1 MAAGSSFIALAD
13 SCAMVFTFG
22 PDRLELHL
30 RWAKPIPVFD
40 RVV

>member
-1 MAAGSSFIALAD
+1 MTAGSSYTALAD
-13 SCAMVFTFG
+13 SCARVFTFG

-30 RWAKPIPVFD
+30 LWAKLIPVFD

>member
-1 MAAGSSFIALAD
+1 MTAGSSFTAL
-13 SCAMVFTFG
+13 SYSYAMVFTFG

-30 RWAKPIPVFD
+30 RWAKLIPVFD